1 MQYEEKL
8 YLELGLESLQLQRW
22 HKDLRMF
29 YKIYKNKSPQY
40 LFKLILEKTHVYTTR
55 NVDNIPYFRLDKTSS
70 KTLSFYNHLMEQF
83 RFYPSELKRLCCFH
97 K

>member
-55 NVDNIPYFRLDKTSS
+55 NVDNIPYFRTRQNFFKN
-70 KTLSFYNHLMEQF
+70 SFLLQSFNGTI
-83 RFYPSELKRLCCFH
+83 
-97 K
+97 